1 MKADLQTDRVIA
13 QNFKDLFL
21 EQNKPWLKANLHE
34 LLTPRTTFVHRDLIV
49 KQLGQIL
56 DPEELTGSEKSGR
69 RADDEDGTQQSSS
82 SVSLSSVD
90 FEEARNPLAQL

>member
-1 MKADLQTDRVIA
+1 
-13 QNFKDLFL
+13 
-21 EQNKPWLKANLHE
+21 
-34 LLTPRTTFVHRDLIV
+34 VHRDLIV

-90 FEEARNPLAQL
+90 FEEARNPLA